1 MGDKCF
7 WKGDIH
13 YMKKKILIVDDQ
25 PGICM
30 LLTDILTNE
39 GYHVE
44 TAKTGKE
51 GLDKVTSSSFQ
62 LLMIDYKL
70 PIYNAFEVI
79 RLMNQ
84 TGVSTRTIVMSGITE
99 EVIRENEDCS
109 NVESVL
115 TKPFNIQEVC
125 DLVKSIIG

>member
-1 MGDKCF
+1 
-7 WKGDIH
+7 
-13 YMKKKILIVDDQ
+13 MKKKILIVDDQ